1 MVAGHA
7 DRTATLTA
15 TTPSHCTTCNRMR
28 SCKKITL
35 KEGVATFEL
44 EACQHCATVSANG
57 QAASSTNNGSDFA
70 QQSITKGKQN
80 FEVDSDSSSDGSTA
94 SNPTNASAF
103 DVRNTGTLADAHN
116 AQRDAALVLE
126 SLSSRSTTLS
136 PTSYRACTR
145 NDGEQVLAHTRGS
158 SIGSAGTAYSAD
170 DESEIPN
177 AKRSRTH

>member
-28 SCKKITL
+28 LCKTITL

-57 QAASSTNNGSDFA
+57 QAASSTNTGSDFA

-103 DVRNTGTLADAHN
+103 DVRNTLADAHN

-126 SLSSRSTTLS
+126 SLGISSRSTTLS
-136 PTSYRACTR
+136 PTPYRACTR

-170 DESEIPN
+170 DES
-177 AKRSRTH
+177 